1 MSDLNL
7 AQVWLK
13 FKSQVAVEELLTVYN
28 STVPVSETLLEIF
41 LYGKL
46 LV

>member
-13 FKSQVAVEELLTVYN
+13 FKSQVAVEELLTVLC
-28 STVPVSETLLEIF
+28 PCL
-41 LYGKL
+41 KL
-46 LV
+46 C